1 MIAAP
6 GWRMLAVALIA
17 SAAVAE
23 EPRLAEAPLAEAHM
37 NTWPMARG
45 CVEGTGRSGSIL
57 EFPLRETWQ
66 RRFDGTSFEAT
77 PIIADGTIYIGD
89 LDGTFHALSLA
100 TGETRWTFKG
110 EAGFSAA
117 AAFVAWAEDSAGGS
131 PSLVVAG
138 DSFGVVR
145 AFDAKTGRVV
155 WEHERDGEISGGP
168 SVVVAPAGGGQTKI
182 LVGSQDASL
191 VCLSA
196 ATGEQIWSHSIADQI
211 RCMPTVVAGR
221 ILIAGCDGRLHAIDA
236 TTGKPAGEVAIDGP
250 TGTTPAGI
258 GKAVFFG
265 SEGGTFYRID
275 VASTPDTT
283 HSISWRK
290 KSAGSSQ
297 AFRSSAAIAEGP
309 TGPLAIVG
317 TRGRAVEAFA
327 AADGTRLWRAAMRG
341 KVDASPVVV
350 RVHETGRSRD
360 SAVIAADTAG
370 RIAALRSEDGTLLWE
385 FDAGKGFTA
394 SPAVAA
400 GRVVLAGEDGT
411 VWCFGRME

>member
-1 MIAAP
+1 MIAAT
-6 GWRMLAVALIA
+6 GWRMLAVVLIA

-23 EPRLAEAPLAEAHM
+23 EPRLAEADAEA
-37 NTWPMARG
+37 WPMARG

-57 EFPLRETWQ
+57 GFPLRESWR
-66 RRFDGTSFEAT
+66 RRFEKTSFEAT

-89 LDGTFHALSLA
+89 LDGTFHALSLT
-100 TGETRWTFKG
+100 TGETRWKFKG

-117 AAFVAWAEDSAGGS
+117 AAFVAGAADAAGGL

-145 AFDAKTGRVV
+145 ALDAKTGEVA

-168 SVVVAPAGGGQTKI
+168 SVVVDPCGRGPARI

-196 ATGEQIWSHSIADQI
+196 ESGKELWSHSIADQI

-236 TTGKPAGEVAIDGP
+236 ATGKPAGEVAIDGP
-250 TGTTPAGI
+250 TGTTPAGL
-258 GKAVFFG
+258 GTSVFFG

-275 VASTPDTT
+275 VASPPDTN
-283 HSISWRK
+283 HSIRWQK
-290 KSAGSSQ
+290 KPAGGGQ
-297 AFRSSAAIAEGP
+297 AYRSSATIAEG
-309 TGPLAIVG
+309 TAGPLAIVG
-317 TRGRAVEAFA
+317 TRGRAVEAFS
-327 AADGTRLWRAAMRG
+327 AADGTRLWRAPMRG

-350 RVHETGRSRD
+350 RVRETGRNPD

-370 RIAALRSEDGTLLWE
+370 RIAALRTGDGTVLWE
-385 FDAGKGFTA
+385 FDAGQGFTG

-411 VWCFGRME
+411 VWCFGGAE

>member
-1 MIAAP
+1 MIAAT
-6 GWRMLAVALIA
+6 GWRMLAVVLIA
-17 SAAVAE
+17 SAAVAK
-23 EPRLAEAPLAEAHM
+23 EPRLAEADAEA
-37 NTWPMARG
+37 WPMARG

-57 EFPLRETWQ
+57 EFPLRESWQ
-66 RRFDGTSFEAT
+66 RRFDKTSFEAT

-89 LDGTFHALSLA
+89 LDGTFHALSLT
-100 TGETRWTFKG
+100 TGETRWKFEG

-117 AAFVAWAEDSAGGS
+117 AAFVAGAADSTDGS

-145 AFDAKTGRVV
+145 GFDAKTGEVA
-155 WEHERDGEISGGP
+155 WKHERDGEISGGP
-168 SVVVAPAGGGQTKI
+168 SVVVDRPGGRPATI

-196 ATGEQIWSHSIADQI
+196 ESGKELWSHSITDQI

-236 TTGKPAGEVAIDGP
+236 ATGKPAGDVVIDGP
-250 TGTTPAGI
+250 TGTTPAGV
-258 GKAVFFG
+258 GTSVFFG

-275 VASTPDTT
+275 VASPPDTD

-290 KSAGSSQ
+290 KPAGGGQ
-297 AFRSSAAIAEGP
+297 AYRSSAAIAEG
-309 TGPLAIVG
+309 TAGPLAIVG
-317 TRGRAVEAFA
+317 TRGRAVEAFSTV
-327 AADGTRLWRAAMRG
+327 DGNRLWRAAMRG

-350 RVHETGRSRD
+350 RVRATGRNPD

-370 RIAALRSEDGTLLWE
+370 RIAALRTGDGTVLWE
-385 FDAGKGFTA
+385 FDAGQGFTA

-411 VWCFGRME
+411 VWCFSGAE

>member
-6 GWRMLAVALIA
+6 GWRMMAVALIA

-23 EPRLAEAPLAEAHM
+23 EPRLAEAEA
-37 NTWPMARG
+37 NSWPMARG

-117 AAFVAWAEDSAGGS
+117 AAFVAGAADSTDGS

-168 SVVVAPAGGGQTKI
+168 SVVVDPAGGGQAKI

-196 ATGEQIWSHSIADQI
+196 ASGKELWSHSIADQI

-221 ILIAGCDGRLHAIDA
+221 ILVAGCDGRLHAIDA
-236 TTGKPAGEVAIDGP
+236 ATGKPAGEVAIDGP
-250 TGTTPAGI
+250 TGTTPSGI
-258 GKAVFFG
+258 GKSVFFG

-283 HSISWRK
+283 HSISWKK
-290 KSAGSSQ
+290 KSAGGGQ
-297 AFRSSAAIAEGP
+297 AYRSSAAIAEGP
-309 TGPLAIVG
+309 TGPLAVVG
-317 TRGRAVEAFA
+317 TRGRAVEAFST
-327 AADGTRLWRAAMRG
+327 ADGTRLWRAAMRG

-350 RVHETGRSRD
+350 RVRESGRSRD
-360 SAVIAADTAG
+360 SAVMAADMAG
-370 RIAALRSEDGTLLWE
+370 RIAALRPEDGSVLWE
-385 FDAGKGFTA
+385 FDAGAGFTA
-394 SPAVAA
+394 SPAVAS
-400 GRVVLAGEDGT
+400 GRAVLAGEDGT
-411 VWCFGRME
+411 VWCFGRTE